1 MLTRALIVVLVLL
14 NISVGLWWMLRGEPA
29 EQPLPA
35 ASGVAQLELIAAG
48 QAPARAPADTALADA
63 TAEPANTAPAAP
75 AEPVPVAPVPVAPAA
90 DQATAA
96 VPAVVTAAQPPPAP
110 PAEAAP
116 ARCAAFGPFADQAAA
131 TEAQQR
137 LGTDLL
143 QARRVSEPG
152 NAADTRYRVML
163 PPAADRA
170 AAQATVQRIQA
181 AGLGDYYIIAD
192 GPQANAIALG
202 QYRNRE
208 GAQRRLAAVQAA
220 GFAAEL
226 TGGEPPPR
234 WWLQGQL
241 ATAADAN
248 GLRQRSGAA
257 QQRRLAC
264 SVLR

>member
-29 EQPLPA
+29 EQPIPA

-63 TAEPANTAPAAP
+63 TTEPAATAPAQPAAP
-75 AEPVPVAPVPVAPAA
+75 AEPVPVAPAA

-96 VPAVVTAAQPPPAP
+96 APAVAAAPQSPPAP
-110 PAEAAP
+110 RAEAAP

-170 AAQATVQRIQA
+170 AAQAMVQRIQA

-257 QQRRLAC
+257 QQRRLEC